1 MRKARRIL
9 RNLNVINVILA
20 GGFLLLLTYAVLPTF
35 GRQAKITLSPPKS
48 RPAAAGPAA
57 EKPAEPKTVS
67 PADYVVIADQNLFHP
82 DRKIPVEKKEV
93 AALPTP
99 EFVLYGTLLTDDL
112 KIAYMEDKKA
122 PQNSPTRG
130 KKQIPVKLGEQL
142 SGFILKE
149 IDKDRVVMARG
160 EEKVVVF
167 LNDAAQPKS
176 RETAA
181 AMPAAAQTPAGVR
194 GPQPFLAGPAASPG
208 AYGSQG
214 AAQPRAQDNAS
225 KAAERQAA
233 IEQRLKAR
241 QERGGLFRN
250 TQR

>member
-130 KKQIPVKLGEQL
+130 KKQIPVKLGEPL

-149 IDKDRVVMARG
+149 IDKDKVVMVRG
-160 EEKVVVF
+160 DEKVVVY
-167 LNDAAQPKS
+167 LNEAARPKT

-181 AMPAAAQTPAGVR
+181 AAPVAAQAPAGARMPQPLLATPA
-194 GPQPFLAGPAASPG
+194 QPSPAV
-208 AYGSQG
+208 SQG
-214 AAQPRAQDNAS
+214 AAQSRVQDNTDR
-225 KAAERQAA
+225 AAARRAA
-233 IEQRLKAR
+233 IEQRR
-241 QERGGLFRN
+241 RTYQQDRGGLFRN
-250 TQR
+250 GQ